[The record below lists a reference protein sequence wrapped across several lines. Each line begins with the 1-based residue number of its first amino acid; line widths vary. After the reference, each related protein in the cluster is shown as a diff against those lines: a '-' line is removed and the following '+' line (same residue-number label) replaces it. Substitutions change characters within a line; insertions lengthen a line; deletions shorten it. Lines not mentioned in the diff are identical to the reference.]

1 MSTNKFVQKR
11 RVTRRGA
18 LYTIALLA
26 LLAWGALL
34 VFTHFEPPTDIT
46 NFVVVFILLFVALAC
61 TFSPLA
67 YIISLRFISSRL
79 YRATLRHSL
88 RQGILL
94 ALWIVFNLMLRALH
108 SWSLFTAIVSLG
120 IIAVIEVL
128 SLARK

>member
-1 MSTNKFVQKR
+1 MPR
-11 RVTRRGA
+11 RRIGRRGA
-18 LYTIALLA
+18 LYSMVLLA
-26 LLAWGALL
+26 LVAWGALL
-34 VFTHFEPPTDIT
+34 AFTHFEPPTGIT

-67 YIISLRFISSRL
+67 YVISLRFISSRL

-88 RQGILL
+88 RQGLL
-94 ALWIVFNLMLRALH
+94 LSFWIVFNLVLRALH

-120 IIAVIEVL
+120 IIAVVELL

>member
-1 MSTNKFVQKR
+1 MSTNYVPRR

-18 LYTIALLA
+18 LYSMVLLA

-34 VFTHFEPPTDIT
+34 AFTHFEPPNSIV
-46 NFVVVFILLFVALAC
+46 NFVVVFILLFVALAG
-61 TFSPLA
+61 TLSPLA
-67 YIISLRFISSRL
+67 YIISLRFISSQL

-88 RQGILL
+88 RQGILV
-94 ALWIVFNLMLRALH
+94 ALLIVFNLVLRALH

-120 IIAVIEVL
+120 IIAVIELL

>member
-1 MSTNKFVQKR
+1 MSTNYVPRR

-18 LYTIALLA
+18 LYSMVLLA

-34 VFTHFEPPTDIT
+34 AFTHFEPPNSIV
-46 NFVVVFILLFVALAC
+46 NFVVVFILLFVALAS
-61 TFSPLA
+61 TLSPLA
-67 YIISLRFISSRL
+67 YVISLRFISSRL

-88 RQGILL
+88 RQGMLV
-94 ALWIVFNLMLRALH
+94 ALWIVFNLILRALH

-120 IIAVIEVL
+120 IIAVIELL

>member
-1 MSTNKFVQKR
+1 MPR
-11 RVTRRGA
+11 RRIGRRGA
-18 LYTIALLA
+18 LYSMILLA
-26 LLAWGALL
+26 LVAWGALL
-34 VFTHFEPPTDIT
+34 AFTHFEPPTGIT

-67 YIISLRFISSRL
+67 YVISLRFISSRL

-88 RQGILL
+88 RQGLL
-94 ALWIVFNLMLRALH
+94 LSFWIVFNLVLRALH

-120 IIAVIEVL
+120 IIAVVELL

>member
-1 MSTNKFVQKR
+1 MSTNYVPR
-11 RVTRRGA
+11 RRLTRRGA
-18 LYTIALLA
+18 LYSMALLG

-34 VFTHFEPPTDIT
+34 AFTHFEPPSGIT
-46 NFVVVFILLFVALAC
+46 NFAVVFILLFVALAC
-61 TFSPLA
+61 TLSPLA
-67 YIISLRFISSRL
+67 YVISLRFISSRL

-88 RQGILL
+88 RQGMML

>member
-1 MSTNKFVQKR
+1 M
-11 RVTRRGA
+11 TRRGA
-18 LYTIALLA
+18 LYVMALMA

-34 VFTHFEPPTDIT
+34 AFTHFEPPGGVA

-67 YIISLRFISSRL
+67 YLISLRFISSRL

-88 RQGILL
+88 RQGMLL
-94 ALWIVFNLMLRALH
+94 ALWIVFNLILRALH
-108 SWSLFTAIVSLG
+108 SWSLFTTIVSLG
-120 IIAVIEVL
+120 IVAVIEVL

>member
-1 MSTNKFVQKR
+1 MSTNYVPRR

-18 LYTIALLA
+18 LYSMVLLA

-34 VFTHFEPPTDIT
+34 AFTHFEPPNSIV
-46 NFVVVFILLFVALAC
+46 NFVVVFILLFVALAS
-61 TFSPLA
+61 TLSPLA
-67 YIISLRFISSRL
+67 YVISLRFISSRL

-88 RQGILL
+88 RQGMLVALL
-94 ALWIVFNLMLRALH
+94 IVFNLVLRALH

-120 IIAVIEVL
+120 IIAVIELL

>member
-1 MSTNKFVQKR
+1 MSTNYVPR
-11 RVTRRGA
+11 RRMTRRGA
-18 LYTIALLA
+18 LFSMILMA
-26 LLAWGALL
+26 LLAWSALL
-34 VFTHFEPPTDIT
+34 AFTHFEPPSGIT
-46 NFVVVFILLFVALAC
+46 NFVVVFVLLFVALAG

-67 YIISLRFISSRL
+67 YVISLRFISSRL

-94 ALWIVFNLMLRALH
+94 ALWIVFNLVLRALH

>member
-1 MSTNKFVQKR
+1 MPR
-11 RVTRRGA
+11 RRIGRRGA
-18 LYTIALLA
+18 LYSMVLLA
-26 LLAWGALL
+26 LVAWGALL
-34 VFTHFEPPTDIT
+34 AFTHFEPPAGIT

-67 YIISLRFISSRL
+67 YVISLRFISSRL

-88 RQGILL
+88 RQGLL
-94 ALWIVFNLMLRALH
+94 LSFWIVFNLVLRALH

-120 IIAVIEVL
+120 IIAVVELL

>member
-1 MSTNKFVQKR
+1 MSTNYVPRR

-18 LYTIALLA
+18 LYSMVLLA

-34 VFTHFEPPTDIT
+34 AFTHFEPPNNIV
-46 NFVVVFILLFVALAC
+46 NFVVVFILLFVALAG
-61 TFSPLA
+61 TLSPLA

-88 RQGILL
+88 RQGMLV
-94 ALWIVFNLMLRALH
+94 ALWIVFNLVLRALH

-120 IIAVIEVL
+120 IIAVIELL

>member
-1 MSTNKFVQKR
+1 MSTNYVPRR

-18 LYTIALLA
+18 LYSMVLLA

-34 VFTHFEPPTDIT
+34 AFTHFEPPNSIV
-46 NFVVVFILLFVALAC
+46 NFVVVFILLFVALAG
-61 TFSPLA
+61 TLSPLA
-67 YIISLRFISSRL
+67 YVIGLRFISSRL

-88 RQGILL
+88 RQGMLVALL
-94 ALWIVFNLMLRALH
+94 IVFNLVLRALH

-120 IIAVIEVL
+120 IIAVIELL

>member
-1 MSTNKFVQKR
+1 MPR
-11 RVTRRGA
+11 RRITRRGA
-18 LYTIALLA
+18 LYSMALLA
-26 LLAWGALL
+26 LIAWGALL
-34 VFTHFEPPTDIT
+34 AFTHFEPPTAIT

-67 YIISLRFISSRL
+67 YLISLRFISSRL

-88 RQGILL
+88 RQGFLL
-94 ALWIVFNLMLRALH
+94 SFWIVFNLVLRSLH

>member
-1 MSTNKFVQKR
+1 MSTNNYAQKR
-11 RVTRRGA
+11 RLTRRGA
-18 LYTIALLA
+18 LYTMILLA

-34 VFTHFEPPTDIT
+34 AFTHFEPPNAVM
-46 NFVVVFILLFVALAC
+46 NFVVVFILLFVALAS

-67 YIISLRFISSRL
+67 YLISLRFISSRL

-94 ALWIVFNLMLRALH
+94 AFWIVFNLVLRALH

>member
-1 MSTNKFVQKR
+1 MSTNYVPRR

-18 LYTIALLA
+18 LYSMVLLA

-34 VFTHFEPPTDIT
+34 AFTHFEPPNSIV
-46 NFVVVFILLFVALAC
+46 NFVVVFILLFVALAG
-61 TFSPLA
+61 TLSPLA
-67 YIISLRFISSRL
+67 YVISLRFISSRL

-88 RQGILL
+88 RQGMLV
-94 ALWIVFNLMLRALH
+94 ALWIVFNLILRALH

-120 IIAVIEVL
+120 IIAVIELL

>member
-1 MSTNKFVQKR
+1 MSTNFVPR
-11 RVTRRGA
+11 RRLSRRGA
-18 LYTIALLA
+18 LFSMALMA

-34 VFTHFEPPTDIT
+34 TFTHFEPPNSVV

-67 YIISLRFISSRL
+67 YVISLRFISSRL

-94 ALWIVFNLMLRALH
+94 ALWIVFNLVLRALH
-108 SWSLFTAIVSLG
+108 SWSIFTAIVSLG
-120 IIAVIEVL
+120 IVVVIEVL
-128 SLARK
+128 SLAKK

>member
-1 MSTNKFVQKR
+1 M
-11 RVTRRGA
+11 TRRGA
-18 LYTIALLA
+18 LFSMILMA
-26 LLAWGALL
+26 LLAWSALL
-34 VFTHFEPPTDIT
+34 AFTHFEPPSGIT
-46 NFVVVFILLFVALAC
+46 NFVVVFVLLFVALAG

-67 YIISLRFISSRL
+67 YVISLRFISSRL

-94 ALWIVFNLMLRALH
+94 ALWIVFNLVLRALH